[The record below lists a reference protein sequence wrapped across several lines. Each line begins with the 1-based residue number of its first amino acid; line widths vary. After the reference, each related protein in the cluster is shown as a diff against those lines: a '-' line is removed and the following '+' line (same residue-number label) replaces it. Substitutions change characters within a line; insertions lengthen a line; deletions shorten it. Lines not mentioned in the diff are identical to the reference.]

1 MEFYPEIKQE
11 PDLVVDHAAAAPPLL
26 SAPRWDDEDHYSPQ
40 LMDLSTKK
48 VNNNYFFGTHP
59 EAQHCY
65 FEFTPTADD
74 HDSYLQ
80 PEYEEDPLHL
90 QPDLEQNDAVLK
102 EGAVG
107 RLKRTRRKASAVRS
121 GEELES
127 SRAVANHRERQRTK
141 YLNTVLEDLRRI
153 VPSLPSDK
161 LSKKQILML
170 AAQYIEFLSQV
181 VQCNQPFRGPVS
193 RPSSPYKIRE
203 ELGYCFRVW
212 RMQTE
217 YHGVDSP
224 Q

>member
-11 PDLVVDHAAAAPPLL
+11 PDTSPLVIDE
-26 SAPRWDDEDHYSPQ
+26 APRWEEEKDEDQNYSPQ

-48 VNNNYFFGTHP
+48 QQQDNNNYFFYGAATHP
-59 EAQHCY
+59 ESQHCFY
-65 FEFTPTADD
+65 EYPPPHTDYYQPLSYDETVDIVSDADD
-74 HDSYLQ
+74 Q
-80 PEYEEDPLHL
+80 KDPLS
-90 QPDLEQNDAVLK
+90 LK
-102 EGAVG
+102 S
-107 RLKRTRRKASAVRS
+107 KRARRKSSAIRT
-121 GEELES
+121 GPELES

-181 VQCNQPFRGPVS
+181 VQCNQPFRGPIS